1 MADPSARCP
10 SALECVILSLHIDR
24 RVSPVRWV
32 HVLINLSVPPHLKE
46 PLLLNVDDDYR
57 SSVTKVL
64 FVLKIHCHL
73 VQMTFV
79 LSVKERCPRCVCT
92 QTSGGELRRSSGRS
106 LPSGAGDISRSR
118 LWVTLSASG
127 MAVAPFPLSVP
138 PDCIPPNCTAA
149 LVSVRG
155 SSCGCGVHI
164 CVSAGLRTHAR
175 GPRAG
180 RLGPACE
187 DHICCAV
194 RHCLVFSWK
203 KEKTS

>member
-10 SALECVILSLHIDR
+10 SALEGVILSLHIDR
-24 RVSPVRWV
+24 RVSPVGWV

-106 LPSGAGDISRSR
+106 LPSGAGDISRNR

-127 MAVAPFPLSVP
+127 MAVAPSLFPSLP
-138 PDCIPPNCTAA
+138 TASHPTVQLPWCPCA
-149 LVSVRG
+149 EARAAVVSTSASLRG
-155 SSCGCGVHI
+155 SGSMLEGPER
-164 CVSAGLRTHAR
+164 AGLALHVRTTS
-175 GPRAG
+175 
-180 RLGPACE
+180 
-187 DHICCAV
+187 AV
-194 RHCLVFSWK
+194 L
-203 KEKTS
+203 